1 MAKSSTTQNSSEI
14 MLSKRAFWYFFGYHA
29 WQVIKKFG
37 LWVVIATAAG
47 TSVNLI
53 RTGKIFG
60 MSDGELGV
68 AFLKPVPYVAA
79 GFVTAVVLYGVIRG
93 LISTLSTKYR
103 LTPQGVMLEL
113 GWMNRTTTLVSFEQ
127 IQRMTI
133 VSNPYDRMLK
143 ASYINLDLIGG
154 ANAIQLEAIDK
165 SAVEDLY
172 EVLAASRMQAL
183 QAVALQT
190 LELERKLIENTSK
203 RSVVKAEKAQTTKKK
218 STSAKAR
225 KKSAAAGSKKKT
237 PAKKPTRSRTKK
249 NATSKRAATRAAR
262 QSQPITA

>member
-1 MAKSSTTQNSSEI
+1 MAKSTTQTLSEI
-14 MLSKRAFWYFFGYHA
+14 TLSKRAFWYFYGYHA

-37 LWVVIATAAG
+37 LWIVILTVAG

-53 RTGKIFG
+53 RTAKIFG
-60 MSDGELGV
+60 MSDAELAV

-79 GFVTAVVLYGVIRG
+79 GFAAAVILYGLIRG
-93 LISTLSTKYR
+93 LTSTLTTKYR

-203 RSVVKAEKAQTTKKK
+203 RSVVRAEKAQTTDKKK
-218 STSAKAR
+218 SSG
-225 KKSAAAGSKKKT
+225 KKSTRSATKKKA
-237 PAKKPTRSRTKK
+237 PAKKPARAKSPKSPK
-249 NATSKRAATRAAR
+249 SKRAVSRTAR
-262 QSQPITA
+262 RSEPVTV